1 MIIKKLVVGPLQENC
16 YIVGDRK
23 TREAIVIDPGDEPDR
38 VIDEIKDSGLEVG
51 AVILTHGHFDH
62 IGAAGDIRKE
72 TGAKILMHKEDMESY
87 ALAREQAA
95 FWGFDMDDLPQPD
108 GFVEEGQEIK
118 AGGLRFKVMHTP
130 GHSKGGIC
138 LYGEGV
144 LFSGDT
150 VFQGSVGR
158 TDFPGGSAEELRKS
172 FKRLLGLPDDTK
184 IFSGHGPET
193 TIGREKKENFFVN
206 EI

>member
-16 YIVGDRK
+16 YIVGDKK
-23 TREAIVIDPGDEPDR
+23 TKKAIVIDPGDEPDR
-38 VIDEIKDSGLEVG
+38 VIDEIKDSGLEVS

-87 ALAREQAA
+87 TLAREQAA
-95 FWGFDMDDLPQPD
+95 FWGFDMDDLPLPD

-118 AGGLRFKVMHTP
+118 AGGLGFKVMHTP
-130 GHSKGGIC
+130 GHTKGGIC

-144 LFSGDT
+144 IFTGDT
-150 VFQGSVGR
+150 IFQGSVGR
-158 TDFPGGSAEELRKS
+158 TDFPGGSMEELRKS
-172 FKRLLGLPDDTK
+172 FRRLLDLPDDTK
-184 IFSGHGPET
+184 VFSGHGPET
-193 TIGREKKENFFVN
+193 TIGIEKKENFFVN